1 VFPGANTVSVVVTV
15 AGVQRSATVRVID
28 KPSGIGEN
36 AYALLHPIDTA
47 RALSNNLI
55 GTTVATLEP
64 FVWARAQYPGS
75 QLNTRADAARHTY
88 WNCALAVL
96 INPGYAEGVTYQHEV
111 SSPGPATETIMDL
124 NNNAAGRG
132 VGAGLSGAS
141 ATLVGCRAGVIA
153 VISAGSP
160 TIYLDGSYGSTNT
173 REDALLQPTNR

>member
-1 VFPGANTVSVVVTV
+1 VVVTV
-15 AGVQRSATVRVID
+15 AGVQRNATVRVID
-28 KPSGIGEN
+28 RPSGIGEN

-132 VGAGLSGAS
+132 IAAADLA
-141 ATLVGCRAGVIA
+141 GCRAGVIA